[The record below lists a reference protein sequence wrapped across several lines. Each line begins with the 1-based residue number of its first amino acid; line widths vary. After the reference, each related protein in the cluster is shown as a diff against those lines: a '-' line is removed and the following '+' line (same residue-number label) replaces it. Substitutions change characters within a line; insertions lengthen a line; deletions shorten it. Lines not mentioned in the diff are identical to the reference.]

1 MVIAPVERGRKGVN
15 IHMRPL
21 CKCGLRP
28 AAVNYHKNGK
38 VYYRKLCESCIK
50 YGENSG
56 IPRWY
61 SSGYRMKKVCDKC
74 GFKTLVKDVF
84 RVFHVDGDLNNCRP
98 ANLKTV
104 CSNCAIILH
113 QEGAQW
119 RQGGLTPDL

>member
-1 MVIAPVERGRKGVN
+1 
-15 IHMRPL
+15 MRPL

-38 VYYRKLCESCIK
+38 VYYRSLCEACIK
-50 YGENSG
+50 GGEHAG
-56 IPRWY
+56 IPKWY
-61 SSGYRMKKVCDKC
+61 RSGYRMKKMCDKC
-74 GFKTLVKDVF
+74 GFKSAYSDVF

-104 CSNCAIILH
+104 CSNCSITLH
-113 QEGAQW
+113 REGVHW